1 MTAQAWLVEAG
12 VVEGAAVLDAS
23 VASLPLALR
32 RYLAVRADLE
42 RDAALYLLDEPTAD
56 LDHAAALAVL
66 ARIANI
72 ATRAAVLMVTHNR
85 RDCLALGGHVALIA
99 GGTLQEQAS
108 VAHFFNNPATPAGRL
123 YVETGNCGL
132 PVDPIRRAAPS
143 EAGIWWL
150 VPGLLC
156 GMSRPGLSADIGDQ
170 LRTLVESGVEMLI
183 GAEQST
189 TLGREVAAAGLH
201 FRHVPIPDM
210 GAPSFAQAVD
220 LCRNVEPIICANR
233 GVAVHCRGGLGR
245 TGTLLAVIL
254 IWFGDCADEAIA
266 KVRAARPLAIQS
278 KAQWLFL
285 SEFAERIGG
294 WR

>member
-1 MTAQAWLVEAG
+1 
-12 VVEGAAVLDAS
+12 
-23 VASLPLALR
+23 
-32 RYLAVRADLE
+32 
-42 RDAALYLLDEPTAD
+42 
-56 LDHAAALAVL
+56 
-66 ARIANI
+66 
-72 ATRAAVLMVTHNR
+72 
-85 RDCLALGGHVALIA
+85 
-99 GGTLQEQAS
+99 
-108 VAHFFNNPATPAGRL
+108 
-123 YVETGNCGL
+123 
-132 PVDPIRRAAPS
+132 
-143 EAGIWWL
+143 
-150 VPGLLC
+150 
-156 GMSRPGLSADIGDQ
+156 MSRPGLSADIGDQ
-170 LRTLVESGVEMLI
+170 LRTLVESGVEMLV

-189 TLGREVAAAGLH
+189 TLGREVAAAGLR
-201 FRHVPIPDM
+201 FLHVPIPDM